1 MDRQLRPA
9 TPDDAAA
16 IVALMDMA
24 SHGMARA
31 LWAALTPAGQDPD
44 AFAIAR
50 AQREQGGFSYRNTRI
65 LVANGQTAGM
75 LMSWPIPPEPLPI
88 ADLPATAIPLQELEN
103 LAPRGALYIN
113 GLAIFPAFRRHGL
126 ARWMLGQ
133 VGQGPHA
140 LITSSPRNPVPG
152 LPRDLSGHPE
162 APDQVRG
169 GSPQTTPALALYHAT
184 GFTERARRPAI
195 GEAIWHPDF
204 ADWILL
210 TRP

>member
-9 TPDDAAA
+9 TPQDAAA

-31 LWAALTPAGQDPD
+31 LWAALTPPGQDPD
-44 AFAIAR
+44 AFAVAR
-50 AQREQGGFSYRNTRI
+50 AQREKGGFSYRNTRI
-65 LVANGQTAGM
+65 LVANGETAGM
-75 LMSWPIPPEPLPI
+75 LMSWPIPPEPLPTD
-88 ADLPATAIPLQELEN
+88 DLPATAIPLQELEN

-113 GLAIFPAFRRHGL
+113 GLALFPAFRRKGL

-133 VGQGPHA
+133 AGQGPQDQTQA
-140 LITSSPRNPVPG
+140 LITGSSNA
-152 LPRDLSGHPE
+152 S
-162 APDQVRG
+162 AI
-169 GSPQTTPALALYHAT
+169 TLYHAA
-184 GFTERARRPAI
+184 GFTERARRPAV
-195 GEAIWHPDF
+195 GDALWQPPF